1 MNESYQEEIDKLI
14 AKFSLVILAEL
25 GHKLPMDQVK
35 SLAKAITV
43 VAMEELD
50 KEEYETHFWMEARE
64 YYKSQI

>member
-35 SLAKAITV
+35 SLVKAWRQENIIRI
-43 VAMEELD
+43 
-50 KEEYETHFWMEARE
+50 K
-64 YYKSQI
+64 YK